1 MSKSGKIIIAI
12 TGEIGAGKS
21 TYAEEFEKYGACL
34 VYTDAITHE
43 ILKIDEVKSLIKKSF
58 GKSPFQNN
66 EINPKKL
73 ADRAFKDRLSWQRL
87 IDITHPYILK
97 KTKEIIAKSRSDY
110 CVIDAPLLF
119 ESKLDKDS
127 DFVILI
133 KADAKLRKER
143 LKGRINWEE
152 VKRRVSYLI
161 PTEEKER
168 LADIVIENNSKEKR
182 KVKENVEKIFRRIKS
197 KRDSTI

>member
-21 TYAEEFEKYGACL
+21 TYTEEFEKHGACP

-43 ILKIDEVKSLIKKSF
+43 ILKLDEVKSLIKKGF
-58 GKSPFQNN
+58 GKSLFQNN
-66 EINPKKL
+66 GINPKKL
-73 ADRAFKDRLSWQRL
+73 ANRAFKNRTDWQKL

-97 KTKEIIAKSRSDY
+97 KTKEIITKSTSDY
-110 CVIDAPLLF
+110 CVVDAPLLF
-119 ESKLDKDS
+119 ESKFDKNS

-143 LKGRINWEE
+143 LKGRMDWKE
-152 VKRRVSYLI
+152 VKRRTSYLI
-161 PTEEKER
+161 PIEEKER

-197 KRDSTI
+197 KRG